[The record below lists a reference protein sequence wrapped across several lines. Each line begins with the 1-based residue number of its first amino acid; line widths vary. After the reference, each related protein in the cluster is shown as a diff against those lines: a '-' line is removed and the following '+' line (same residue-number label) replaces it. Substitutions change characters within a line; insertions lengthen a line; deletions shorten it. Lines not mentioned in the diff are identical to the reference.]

1 VYISHASAGGSR
13 IITEIIQH
21 LWHTLDQNMTSAQA
35 LAEPRMHD
43 QLSPNTVSFEYA
55 SAFQGI
61 KGYNNQ
67 TTAFLAS
74 LGSSISFIAPG
85 STTAQGLRVLQNG
98 TFEAAGEP
106 RQLNSAGYAV

>member
-1 VYISHASAGGSR
+1 
-13 IITEIIQH
+13 
-21 LWHTLDQNMTSAQA
+21 
-35 LAEPRMHD
+35 MHD

-55 SAFQGI
+55 SEFQGI
-61 KGYNNQ
+61 KGFNNE

-74 LGSSISFIAPG
+74 LGASVSFVAPG
-85 STTAQGLRVLQNG
+85 STTAQALRILKNG